1 MAILWNFMSVL
12 IICAISLTTL
22 WNGNLL
28 ISKSVLDWYFLI
40 PSRLSAPSSHLFITP
55 FSFLSTLFLL
65 YTLSSLSLP
74 LLLLIFFAPLS
85 FVSLTL
91 YALAFFIFSLA
102 ALVRVVL
109 VLHAISITTGLHV
122 PLSYLCYSYL
132 MIHLLMWH
140 IWNSGAVP
148 GNFIVLSY
156 IGHSDLI
163 VLIMGYHEYGIPL
176 GDSRCKIC
184 YLTSKE
190 SICTLTRSC
199 WPILSNGGL
208 IRSCWPN

>member
-40 PSRLSAPSSHLFITP
+40 SFKAFSPLLTPFITP

-109 VLHAISITTGLHV
+109 VLHAISITTG
-122 PLSYLCYSYL
+122 STCST
-132 MIHLLMWH
+132 LLPMLFLFNDSLANVTH
-140 IWNSGAVP
+140 MKFRAVP

-156 IGHSDLI
+156 IGHSDLHCT
-163 VLIMGYHEYGIPL
+163 YYGLPWVWYTL
-176 GDSRCKIC
+176 G
-184 YLTSKE
+184 
-190 SICTLTRSC
+190 
-199 WPILSNGGL
+199 GQQV
-208 IRSCWPN
+208 